1 MRYEKVVAIV
11 QARLASRRLP
21 GKVLLPI
28 GSCSMLERVVERVQR
43 MQRVDGFL
51 VATSTAPEDDAIER
65 LCRARGW
72 ACHRG
77 ALDDVLDR
85 CFRAAQSVQADHV
98 VRIDADQPLLSW
110 SECDRTVDLHL
121 RTDADLTHN
130 LTSRGSNMPHGTGCE
145 VIKVAALDRA
155 HSEAGEH
162 AHREHPTEYIHAHPD
177 RFHVVARRA
186 PPDLDRPTYRFGVEQ
201 AEDLERVRNIQRD
214 IGERVCVELKSA
226 IELLDRGQTSRGVAM

>member
-1 MRYEKVVAIV
+1 MRYEKVIAIV

-28 GSCSMLERVVERVQR
+28 GARSMLERVVERVLR
-43 MQRVDGFL
+43 MQRIDGVL

-65 LCRARGW
+65 LCRERGW

-77 ALDDVLDR
+77 APEDVLDR

-98 VRIDADQPLLSW
+98 VRIDADQPLLAW
-110 SECDRTVDLHL
+110 QECDRTVDLHL
-121 RTDADLTHN
+121 KTGADLTHN

-145 VIKVAALDRA
+145 VFKVGALDRA
-155 HSEAGEH
+155 HSEAAERS
-162 AHREHPTEYIHAHPD
+162 HREHPTEYLHAHPD

-186 PPDLDRPTYRFGVEQ
+186 PPELDRPHYRLGVELLD
-201 AEDLERVRNIQRD
+201 DLERVRAIQRR
-214 IGERVCVELKSA
+214 IGERVCVELQHA
-226 IELLDRGQTSRGVAM
+226 IALLDRERDARGLAM